1 MWQELIEVLRQLQ
14 REYEDLHSLG
24 KEKHDLLISVNLAG
38 VEAILKKE
46 DLHAARVAELEGRR
60 KSILMKLAGLEKNLR
75 PDMKMA
81 ELYSVVSNPRT
92 RQTLKELHGKL
103 DEVVEAVAQQNEINS
118 VLVHGALNAVNAKLN
133 RLGGVSVEPAY
144 GKGGKDIVSHRR
156 NFDFRA

>member
-14 REYEDLHSLG
+14 REYESLRSLG
-24 KEKHDLLISVNLAG
+24 KEKHGMLISVNLER

-46 DLHAARVAELEGRR
+46 EVHSARIAELEGQR
-60 KSILMKLAGLEKNLR
+60 KAILMKLAGLEKNLR

-81 ELYSVVSNPRT
+81 ELYHVVPNPRT

-103 DEVVEAVAQQNEINS
+103 DEAVEAVVQQNEINS

-144 GKGGKDIVSHRR
+144 GKGGKDVVSHRR